1 MRTTTRFLITLALL
15 ITTTASAWA
24 QVKKV
29 PGDSNPG
36 TGIGGVTIIDTPAAD
51 PNAFTKGD
59 DGKWTLAEFP
69 AYTAKLNIQYE
80 ALPTITLHATPEDG
94 GTLACTVEGKEQTYA
109 EAGQTVTLTATPQD
123 GYMLKSLTVSTPPTE
138 LAKNDAWDGDA
149 TALSAADLPGFKAV
163 SEDAAKAWTGAPESG
178 IAYLIFDFTESGAVK
193 YFTFYNGSPSSSTP
207 STSST
212 KTRNGIYS
220 DMNGHSDKY
229 FYTTGG
235 PGTAVTLMPDATD
248 QTKYTF
254 QMPDAD
260 VTVEAEFAEL
270 PSITFAA
277 QNDNTIQS
285 GKATVKVGTEDANVG
300 DDGKLSGLHEGDQV
314 TVTAKEGYKF
324 RKAEAQQGTAAPTT
338 VSFTVKR
345 VAGVNYNNY
354 TDGNYTVAPG
364 TTWQQFIDSGEAPA
378 CLSIGVGAVLHDF
391 NNGLQDCGGTKVA
404 NTADKKF
411 VKPDDAIIDGATYG
425 CNDYLG
431 YEGHD

>member
-1 MRTTTRFLITLALL
+1 MRTTTRFLITLVAL

-80 ALPTITLHATPEDG
+80 ALPTITLPASLTG
-94 GTLACTVEGKEQTYA
+94 GTLACTVGGKEQTYA
-109 EAGQTVTLTATPQD
+109 EAGQTVTLTATPQN
-123 GYMLKSLTVSTPPTE
+123 GYVLKSLTVSAGGEALTYTQ
-138 LAKNDAWDGDA
+138 DA
-149 TALSAADLPGFKAV
+149 
-163 SEDAAKAWTGAPESG
+163 EDK
-178 IAYLIFDFTESGAVK
+178 
-193 YFTFYNGSPSSSTP
+193 
-207 STSST
+207 
-212 KTRNGIYS
+212 
-220 DMNGHSDKY
+220 
-229 FYTTGG
+229 
-235 PGTAVTLMPDATD
+235 
-248 QTKYTF
+248 TKYTF
-254 QMPDAD
+254 TMPDAD

-285 GKATVKVGTEDANVG
+285 GKATVKVGTETKTVG
-300 DDGKLSGLHEGDQV
+300 DDGKLSGLHEGDKV

-324 RKAEAQQGTAAPTT
+324 RKAEAQQGSAAPTT
-338 VSFTVKR
+338 VSFTVLR
-345 VAGVNYNNY
+345 TASVNLVY
-354 TDGNYTVAPG
+354 TDGNYTVAAG

-378 CLSIGVGAVLHDF
+378 CLSIGDGIVWHDLTG
-391 NNGLQDCGGTKVA
+391 NVMDCGGTPIA

-425 CNDYLG
+425 CNDCLG
-431 YEGHD
+431 YGGHD